1 VLKISCAR
9 DKGKPPLRRSS
20 RQNGDGYEYK
30 YNTKITDGPA
40 FYAGTCQKGCK
51 VQASGERAEKKM

>member
-1 VLKISCAR
+1 VSVTKENLHSVAAVAEH
-9 DKGKPPLRRSS
+9 
-20 RQNGDGYEYK
+20 GDGYEYK

-51 VQASGERAEKKM
+51 VQASGERAEKNVK